1 MPLKNPSFSSL
12 TAFVAVGKHK
22 SFRKASEE
30 LLLTPGAVS
39 QKIKSF
45 EEQLGAKLFRRT
57 NRDVSFTTKG
67 KIYYDA
73 VAPLIQEISKA
84 THDTFGKSEK
94 QSIIISVMPAFALR
108 WLIPRL
114 ESFHSRFPELTVNI
128 NASAQLTD
136 FAVDDVDLAIR
147 HGLGNY
153 PGLQSVKLFSEGL
166 VPVCSPKLIGSGRGK
181 LTVLDLKSFTL
192 LHDEIGQDWNLFLTA
207 CGADD
212 VDPFSGP
219 KFDGDNLMI
228 QAAIEG
234 HGVALARKS
243 LVQNAIDIGKLII
256 PLDHKMPSDFAYYA
270 VYPKKSANVTSVRIF
285 RDWLVEQAQGYSDD
299 E

>member
-12 TAFVAVGKHK
+12 TAFVTVGRHK
-22 SFRKASEE
+22 SFRRASEE

-45 EEQLGAKLFRRT
+45 EDQLGAKLFHRT
-57 NRDVSFTTKG
+57 NRDVSFTAKG
-67 KIYYDA
+67 KTYYDA
-73 VAPLIQEISKA
+73 VAPLIQEISKV

-94 QSIIISVMPAFALR
+94 QSIVISVMPAFALR

-114 ESFHSRFPELTVNI
+114 ESFYVKFPELTVNI

-136 FAVDDVDLAIR
+136 FAVDEVDLAIR

-153 PGLQSVKLFSEGL
+153 PGLHSVKLFSEGL
-166 VPVCSPKLIGSGRGK
+166 VPVCSPKLIGSDCGK
-181 LTVLDLKSFTL
+181 LNFQDLKSFTL
-192 LHDEIGQDWNLFLTA
+192 LHDAIGQDWNLYLKA
-207 CGADD
+207 CGADS
-212 VDPFSGP
+212 VDPFRGP

-234 HGVALARKS
+234 HGVTLARRS
-243 LVQNAIDIGKLII
+243 LVQDAIDVGKLIV

-285 RDWLVEQAQGYSDD
+285 KDWLVEQAEGYSDD